1 MGATASAM
9 CCCDTR
15 DKSIR
20 SHSMYDLPED
30 GAGERDLMKP
40 ITLGIFDKYRLF
52 ELSLPFART
61 DLNIFCAKLKLAV
74 LDCCE
79 DGDDFL
85 TIAALK
91 NRFKTEAWKP
101 LNDENSVL
109 YRFLTSSAFKRKGLE
124 AD

>member
-1 MGATASAM
+1 
-9 CCCDTR
+9 
-15 DKSIR
+15 
-20 SHSMYDLPED
+20 MYDLPED
-30 GAGERDLMKP
+30 GKQDQDLMKP

-79 DGDDFL
+79 DGEDFV
-85 TIAALK
+85 TIDALK

-101 LNDENSVL
+101 LSDENSVL
-109 YRFLTSSAFKRKGLE
+109 SKFLTSSAFRRKGLE
-124 AD
+124 AN